1 MSYREFPPHPALL
14 QYIDAYWMIETRV
27 ICGRATTQ
35 RILPDG
41 CTDIIFNKGN
51 NIYRPDQQI
60 ALRSAEAYLVGTMTT
75 FSETV
80 QGSDQSLLGIRFK
93 PGGFRAFFPLDLHE
107 ITDLS
112 IDFRSDV
119 LREIVYGSRDLLR
132 DLDLYFLQRLPVQPL
147 STAAVLADIQNSK
160 GKIRIAELLNNHA
173 MSERKMERLFKREV
187 GLTMK
192 GMIRLTRFLH
202 TLDTIRRAR
211 PERSLSTIA
220 YSHGYYDQAHLC
232 AEVKRYSGSTPSQ
245 L

>member
-1 MSYREFPPHPALL
+1 MSYREYPPHPALI
-14 QYIDAYWMIETRV
+14 QYIDAYWTIETHV
-27 ICGRATTQ
+27 IGSPATTQ

-51 NIYRPDQQI
+51 DIYRPDQQI

-75 FSETV
+75 FSETI

-93 PGGFRAFFPLDLHE
+93 PGCFRAFFPLDLHE

-112 IDFRSDV
+112 TNFYSDDLQEV
-119 LREIVYGSRDLLR
+119 VYGSPDLLR
-132 DLDLYFLQRLPVQPL
+132 DLNLYFLQRLPSQPL
-147 STAAVLADIQNSK
+147 ATTAVLAEIHSSK
-160 GKIRIAELLNNHA
+160 GQIRVAELLNNHA

-187 GLTMK
+187 GLSIK
-192 GMIRLTRFLH
+192 GMIRLSRFLH
-202 TLDTIRRAR
+202 TLDTLRNVG

-220 YSHGYYDQAHLC
+220 YTHGYYDQAHLC
-232 AEVKRYSGSTPSQ
+232 AEVKRYSGFTPSQ